1 MRRYVLT
8 FLSVFV
14 LAFSMISCA
23 EPEMDSDANLS
34 LSKINANI
42 DDEVQE
48 VFRLTNEFRTGS
60 EASYWNKDNTTK
72 TNLVEMLDELTLDE
86 DLCKAATV
94 RANEIV
100 KKFDHTRPNGKS
112 CFSIVDVL
120 GIRWQALGE
129 NIAAGSS
136 TAEGTFLQWK
146 EDDENYARQGHR
158 RNMLSPDFTRIGIA
172 YAYAPNSKYKYYW
185 VMILAK

>member
-1 MRRYVLT
+1 MYGVT
-8 FLSVFV
+8 
-14 LAFSMISCA
+14 I
-23 EPEMDSDANLS
+23 
-34 LSKINANI
+34 K
-42 DDEVQE
+42 E
-48 VFRLTNEFRTGS
+48 VFRLTNEFRASS

-72 TNLVEMLDELTLDE
+72 TNLVGMLGELTLDE

-136 TAEGTFLQWK
+136 TAQGTFLSQ
-146 EDDENYARQGHR
+146 YT
-158 RNMLSPDFTRIGIA
+158 FA
-172 YAYAPNSKYKYYW
+172 YFYY
-185 VMILAK
+185 VPGTHCYQQITGGTIL